1 MTTRS
6 NDGCPEEGCPSQ
18 SRHLLDS
25 DAIIKELEQTYENVL
40 ARKLAT
46 PEGLAYIKAKIAEI
60 EGGPADPTAT
70 PVPEAAKSAPAKS

>member
-46 PEGLAYIKAKIAEI
+46 PEGLAYIKAKIAEL
-60 EGGPADPTAT
+60 EA
-70 PVPEAAKSAPAKS
+70 PEAPAAADAPKPAAPAKS